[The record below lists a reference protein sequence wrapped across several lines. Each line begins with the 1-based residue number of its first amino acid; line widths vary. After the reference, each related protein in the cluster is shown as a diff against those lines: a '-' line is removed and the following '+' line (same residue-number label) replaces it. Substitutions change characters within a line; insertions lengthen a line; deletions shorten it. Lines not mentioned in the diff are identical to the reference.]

1 MKTFENPQL
10 WYDTEFLRQL
20 EIEVYGRV
28 VEVFEEVQ
36 TSSLTDAQL
45 DTVISARWV
54 MVRTHDGTVGC
65 RRVVSGFDQVKETDG
80 TFASTPSLKTLKLLL
95 TLSVAFGWRISTFD
109 ISTAFLHALITTEG
123 IFVIPPLEFAPWLW
137 QDHFASVM
145 KTNNFKR
152 MKCDPNLTVL
162 NSFSCVLCYVDDL
175 MVFGSDSDVFQLA
188 QVFSLPKIWEWTC
201 W

>member
-20 EIEVYGRV
+20 EIDAMKNEVYGRV

-45 DTVISARWV
+45 DTVISTRWV
-54 MVRTHDGTVGC
+54 MVRNHDGTVRC
-65 RRVVSGFDQVKETDG
+65 RRVVRGYDQVKETDD

-123 IFVIPPLEFAPWLW
+123 IFVIPPLEF
-137 QDHFASVM
+137 
-145 KTNNFKR
+145 
-152 MKCDPNLTVL
+152 
-162 NSFSCVLCYVDDL
+162 
-175 MVFGSDSDVFQLA
+175 
-188 QVFSLPKIWEWTC
+188 LPKWWCTLETSSCTLWIA
-201 W
+201 